1 VYTHPIKK
9 KVNESEKNRI
19 HKKLLQLT
27 LGKKNQDLS
36 FLDNVN
42 GASNDSKIKGYI
54 EKHPCLEKTGENVSA
69 SFKSLYTIVQVVN
82 VDE

>member
-1 VYTHPIKK
+1 MHTQPIKM
-9 KVNESEKNRI
+9 KVNEGEKNRI
-19 HKKLLQLT
+19 HKKLLELT

-42 GASNDSKIKGYI
+42 GASNESKMKGYI
-54 EKHPCLEKTGENVSA
+54 EEHPCLEKKGDNVSA
-69 SFKSLYTIVQVVN
+69 SFKNLYTIVQVVN